1 MILVKKKILSIML
14 CLTIIFALSVP
25 AFAAAN
31 DVVTDC
37 RYADTSHPY
46 TFFTQKTTSSKLIN
60 QYTTGNAVPGT
71 PLTTWSWTGDHS
83 QWFERATFT
92 ANGVTGAAWCVWGNP
107 TLVINCKRAGSTP
120 EVNVESALG
129 NLRADIELFYPER
142 STGGKFRVAPRY
154 IHPNNMYITV
164 GGAMSGG
171 NYLNW
176 TTSGSTFYMYDVGLK
191 YFI

>member
-1 MILVKKKILSIML
+1 MELDWRPFSMV
-14 CLTIIFALSVP
+14 
-25 AFAAAN
+25 
-31 DVVTDC
+31 
-37 RYADTSHPY
+37 
-46 TFFTQKTTSSKLIN
+46 
-60 QYTTGNAVPGT
+60 
-71 PLTTWSWTGDHS
+71 
-83 QWFERATFT
+83 ERATFT